1 MCVCGCYV
9 CVIITDSLPDT
20 VQPTSPTVSA
30 ISDLDMMNDQA
41 NRGDEIALDTRYH
54 SESDLRLGQ
63 LENKLHSIKTMLDML
78 KKQVH

>member
-1 MCVCGCYV
+1 MFAFAVV
-9 CVIITDSLPDT
+9 CVIITDSVPDT

-30 ISDLDMMNDQA
+30 ISDLDMINDQA
-41 NRGDEIALDTRYH
+41 NRGDEIVLSSRYH

-63 LENKLHSIKTMLDML
+63 LENNLHSIKTMLDML

>member
-1 MCVCGCYV
+1 MFAFAVV

-20 VQPTSPTVSA
+20 VQPTSLTVPA
-30 ISDLDMMNDQA
+30 ISDLDMMNDQG
-41 NRGDEIALDTRYH
+41 NRGDEIVLSTRDQ

-63 LENKLHSIKTMLDML
+63 LENNLHSIKTMLDML